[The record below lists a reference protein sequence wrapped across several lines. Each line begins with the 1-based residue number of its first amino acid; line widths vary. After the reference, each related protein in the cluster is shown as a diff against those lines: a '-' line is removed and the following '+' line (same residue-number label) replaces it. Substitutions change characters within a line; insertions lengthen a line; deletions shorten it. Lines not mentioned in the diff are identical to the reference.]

1 MSDQTKQIYQER
13 VEALQAHL
21 NRFDLDA
28 IIIPHDDEYLS
39 YELNESQER
48 IKYISGFTGSA
59 GYVVVL
65 KAPSKKMAEGKAFI
79 TLPDSDRETAITKTA
94 AVFVDGRYV
103 VQVKE
108 QIDSDLFMDF
118 NFQHTPVSEFL
129 CAVLDKNSKVGIDLH
144 CISYNEYKELQK
156 DLKIENIELKET
168 ETNLVDA
175 IWTDKPEPVI
185 SKFYQ
190 YADEYNGCPSPQKRR
205 ALAQKLRARDLDA
218 TVICDPESICWLL
231 NIRGEDRKYIP
242 IINCRMVAYSNE
254 ALEWYIHPNHIDENI
269 IEDMPNHIG
278 HVDIFPEDR
287 FDDVL
292 ERLCSSSSSVFV
304 DPNEVSAHV
313 LNRLYEG
320 GANVVEGL
328 GLCQTPKACK
338 NHVEVAGEYKAHI
351 KDGIAMCRFL
361 SWLDVDVLK
370 LNEQAENEDIF
381 VRRVENITEAT
392 LAERAE
398 YYRKVEAAYM
408 GPSFATISA
417 LGPNA
422 AMCHYNHEEVAEP
435 RKLGE
440 DSIYLID
447 SGAHFKDG
455 TTDITRTVLVGP
467 HITDEIKR
475 MYTLVL
481 KAHISLATLVFP
493 RGTSGLQIDAI
504 ARRPLWDYG
513 LDFAHGT
520 GHGVGHVLS
529 VHEGPQAISTKRS
542 TVPLEPGMIISNE
555 PGYYKEG
562 EYGIRL
568 ENLLVVMH
576 CTQPGMTHMLCFSPL
591 TLVPFDNRLIVK
603 DLLSQS
609 EIDWLNNYHQNVNN
623 VISNAAT
630 TLSDTEIGWL
640 SRATAAI

>member
-205 ALAQKLRARDLDA
+205 ALAQK
-218 TVICDPESICWLL
+218 
-231 NIRGEDRKYIP
+231 
-242 IINCRMVAYSNE
+242 
-254 ALEWYIHPNHIDENI
+254 
-269 IEDMPNHIG
+269 
-278 HVDIFPEDR
+278 
-287 FDDVL
+287 
-292 ERLCSSSSSVFV
+292 
-304 DPNEVSAHV
+304 
-313 LNRLYEG
+313 
-320 GANVVEGL
+320 
-328 GLCQTPKACK
+328 
-338 NHVEVAGEYKAHI
+338 
-351 KDGIAMCRFL
+351 
-361 SWLDVDVLK
+361 
-370 LNEQAENEDIF
+370 
-381 VRRVENITEAT
+381 
-392 LAERAE
+392 
-398 YYRKVEAAYM
+398 
-408 GPSFATISA
+408 
-417 LGPNA
+417 
-422 AMCHYNHEEVAEP
+422 
-435 RKLGE
+435 
-440 DSIYLID
+440 
-447 SGAHFKDG
+447 
-455 TTDITRTVLVGP
+455 
-467 HITDEIKR
+467 
-475 MYTLVL
+475 
-481 KAHISLATLVFP
+481 
-493 RGTSGLQIDAI
+493 
-504 ARRPLWDYG
+504 
-513 LDFAHGT
+513 
-520 GHGVGHVLS
+520 
-529 VHEGPQAISTKRS
+529 
-542 TVPLEPGMIISNE
+542 
-555 PGYYKEG
+555 
-562 EYGIRL
+562 
-568 ENLLVVMH
+568 
-576 CTQPGMTHMLCFSPL
+576 
-591 TLVPFDNRLIVK
+591 
-603 DLLSQS
+603 
-609 EIDWLNNYHQNVNN
+609 
-623 VISNAAT
+623 
-630 TLSDTEIGWL
+630 
-640 SRATAAI
+640 

>member
-1 MSDQTKQIYQER
+1 
-13 VEALQAHL
+13 
-21 NRFDLDA
+21 
-28 IIIPHDDEYLS
+28 
-39 YELNESQER
+39 
-48 IKYISGFTGSA
+48 
-59 GYVVVL
+59 
-65 KAPSKKMAEGKAFI
+65 
-79 TLPDSDRETAITKTA
+79 
-94 AVFVDGRYV
+94 
-103 VQVKE
+103 
-108 QIDSDLFMDF
+108 
-118 NFQHTPVSEFL
+118 
-129 CAVLDKNSKVGIDLH
+129 
-144 CISYNEYKELQK
+144 
-156 DLKIENIELKET
+156 
-168 ETNLVDA
+168 
-175 IWTDKPEPVI
+175 
-185 SKFYQ
+185 
-190 YADEYNGCPSPQKRR
+190 
-205 ALAQKLRARDLDA
+205 
-218 TVICDPESICWLL
+218 
-231 NIRGEDRKYIP
+231 
-242 IINCRMVAYSNE
+242 MVAYSNE

-603 DLLSQS
+603 DLLSQN
-609 EIDWLNNYHQNVNN
+609 EIEWLNNYHQNVNN
-623 VISNAAT
+623 VITNAAT